1 VVVAAAVAVVVGCGS
16 ARADDHAG
24 TAWGSLE
31 GTLGS
36 AAAESVLFRSCL
48 DSDQAKIDSTLRQ
61 VLSAYRNGTVVGT
74 DASDLAS
81 AAPRVDARRR
91 VQVYIELVSGVD
103 APSFVSGLLG
113 FDVEPE
119 IVSARFGMIQAWV
132 RIDDLQALARL
143 PEVRALRTPG
153 YPVTAEGGVD
163 SEGDSLVRA
172 DQTRDLYA
180 VEGQGVVIGVL
191 SDGLAGMADAQSSGD
206 LPQSPS
212 RIHVVKDGNG
222 AEGTAMM
229 EIIHDLAPDASYAFY
244 APSTSLDMT
253 VGISALA
260 QAEGA
265 EVLVDD
271 LIFLDEPVF
280 EDGPVAQAVAGVVA
294 DGVSYHTSAGN
305 QAIGHYEGVFD
316 GRTTYVLGENI
327 KAHDFGG
334 GDTDLDVA
342 ILAGKQASI
351 VLQWNDPFG
360 ASSNDYDLLVFD
372 ATRTQLI
379 AASGNVQNGSGDPR
393 EVVSINNS
401 GTQPATAKVVV
412 RRYAGRPKRIEIHV
426 FRSGIVL
433 DHNMPE
439 AGLFGHAAVDGAIA
453 VGAVSADDPEL
464 DQLASYSAQG
474 PSRLDFPWFE
484 LRAKPDLVAIDGV
497 QVSGAGGFPSPFFGT
512 SAAAPHSAAVAALLL
527 SGGVA
532 NGHDVYACLT
542 GTAIDLGAPGF
553 DSEFGYG
560 RLDAL
565 EAAQACLTLPKLCG
579 DFNGDRGRTAS
590 DALGILAAAVGGAVP
605 CPGCVCDVNGS
616 GGITASDALV
626 VLQYSVGQ
634 GVALAC
640 PAC

>member
-1 VVVAAAVAVVVGCGS
+1 M
-16 ARADDHAG
+16 
-24 TAWGSLE
+24 
-31 GTLGS
+31 
-36 AAAESVLFRSCL
+36 SVLLRSGL
-48 DSDQAKIDSTLRQ
+48 DADQAKIDSALRQ
-61 VLSAYRNGTVVGT
+61 VLTADRHGAALREEGG
-74 DASDLAS
+74 DLAS
-81 AAPRVDARRR
+81 AQVRTDARRR
-91 VQVYIELVSGVD
+91 VQVYIELAPGVD
-103 APSFVSGLLG
+103 PQSFVAGLLG
-113 FDVEPE
+113 FDIEVE
-119 IVSARFGMIQAWV
+119 ILSARFATIQAWV
-132 RIDDLQALARL
+132 AIDDLEALARQ
-143 PEVRALRTPG
+143 PEVRAIRTPG
-153 YPVTAEGGVD
+153 YPVTAAGDVD
-163 SEGDSLVRA
+163 SEGDMLVRA
-172 DQTRDLYA
+172 DQARELYS
-180 VEGQGVVIGVL
+180 VDGQGVVVGVL
-191 SDGLAGMADAQSSGD
+191 SDGLAGMVDAQASGD

-212 RIHVVKDGNG
+212 RIQILKDGSG

-253 VGISALA
+253 VGIAALT
-260 QAEGA
+260 QQGGA

-280 EDGPVAQAVAGVVA
+280 EDGPIAQAVADAVA
-294 DGVSYHTSAGN
+294 DGVSYHSSAGN
-305 QAIGHYEGVFD
+305 QAIGHYEGLFD

-342 ILAGKQASI
+342 VLAGKQASI

-372 ATRTQLI
+372 ADRQQLI
-379 AASGNVQNGSGDPR
+379 AASGNVQNGTGDPR
-393 EVVSINNS
+393 EVVSISNT
-401 GTQPATAKVVV
+401 GTQPAIAKVVV

-453 VGAVSADDPEL
+453 VGAVSADDPGL
-464 DQLASYSAQG
+464 DHLAIYSSQG

-484 LRAKPDLVAIDGV
+484 LRGKPDLVAIDGV

-532 NGHDVYACLT
+532 DGHAVYMCLT

-553 DSEFGYG
+553 DNEFGYG

-565 EAAQACLTLPKLCG
+565 EAAQGCLTIPKLCG
-579 DFNGDRGRTAS
+579 DFNEDRMRTAS
-590 DALGILAAAVGGAVP
+590 DALGILAVAVGGASS
-605 CPGCVCDVNGS
+605 CPGCVCDVNGNGS
-616 GGITASDALV
+616 ITASDALRL
-626 VLQYSVGQ
+626 LQYSVGQ

-640 PAC
+640 PGC